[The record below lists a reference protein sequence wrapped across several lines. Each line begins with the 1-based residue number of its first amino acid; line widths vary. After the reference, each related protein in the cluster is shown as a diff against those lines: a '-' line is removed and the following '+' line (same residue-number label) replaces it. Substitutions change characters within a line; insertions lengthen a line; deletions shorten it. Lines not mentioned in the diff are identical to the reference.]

1 MRTSHIIRHRMLS
14 LILGGLLSLI
24 ATAVMAAPT
33 IRFSVPPWPGVQVE
47 TEVVSQIFQAMG
59 YQIEQISAAPAFGIK
74 TVSTGDVDAVLAV
87 WIPSEKSTLDA
98 VMKEGNVVI
107 AGTELRD
114 ALYGVVVPDYVWKA
128 GVHSLA
134 DLHKYPDKFGKV
146 IYGIDAG
153 SDGNLIMKRA
163 VKNNTYDLQGWQVL
177 PSSTSAMLA
186 QAERRI
192 NQHKWVAFLG
202 WKPHWMNI
210 AYNIKYLKDPKKI
223 WGGTY
228 VIRTIANKQFLK
240 ENPDAKRFLKQFV
253 VTSKTQSGWIY
264 QFSFKKVDKAKVAK
278 DWITQNK
285 DVVDRWLEGV
295 KAADGKPASVAI
307 DQAFKP

>member
-47 TEVVSQIFQAMG
+47 TEVVSQIFEAMG
-59 YQIEQISAAPAFGIK
+59 YQVKQISAAPAFGIK

-87 WIPSEKSTLDA
+87 WIPSEKSTLEA
-98 VMKEGNVVI
+98 VMKEGNVAI
-107 AGTELRD
+107 AGTELSD

-153 SDGNLIMKRA
+153 SDGNLIMKQA
-163 VKNNTYDLQGWQVL
+163 IKNNTYDLQGWQVL

-186 QAERRI
+186 QAERRM

-210 AYNIKYLKDPKKI
+210 AYHIKYLKDPKKI
-223 WGGTY
+223 WGGNY
-228 VIRTIANKQFLK
+228 VIHTIANKQFLK
-240 ENPDAKRFLKQFV
+240 ENPDIKRFLKQFV
-253 VTSKTQSGWIY
+253 VASKTQSGWIY
-264 QFSFKKVDKAKVAK
+264 QYSFKNVDKAKVAK
-278 DWITQNK
+278 DWITQHK

-295 KAADGKPASVAI
+295 KAVDGKPASAAI
-307 DQAFKP
+307 DHAFQP